1 MTRVRGL
8 AGVPFPGLVAIGASF
23 LGICYSTDI
32 PSALTQY
39 RISGEGAGE
48 IAASVEWGI
57 ASGELRPGEALP
69 TVRSLAAEL
78 GVSPTT
84 VAAAFKGLRS
94 RGLVVTRSRSGVQ
107 VSWRPPLDAPLLGAS
122 VPEGTRD
129 LASGNPDP
137 ELLPDLIPV
146 LRRIEPPRQLYG
158 GDPADPQLLE
168 LARAEFGRDGIPA
181 EDLAVINGAL
191 DGIERALVAQLR
203 PGDVVAVE
211 DPGFAGLFHLLRALG
226 LALRPVAI
234 DARGMVPA
242 ALGDALEGGVAAV
255 VLNPR
260 GQNPTG
266 AWLDSE
272 RAAALRDILD
282 RHPDAMLLEDD
293 HLGPIA
299 GAPRLTLSAGRS
311 RWAAARSLAKS
322 LGPDLR
328 LAVLAGDPE
337 TISRVRGRQAVGP
350 GWVSHL
356 LQRTAAT
363 LWEDPQVV
371 RGLERAAT
379 TYSERREAF
388 VNALSERGIEAEAPT
403 GLNVW
408 IPVPDETTVVQA
420 LQADGWAV
428 MPGAPFRLQA
438 AAAIRVTVSTLKPAE
453 SPALAEAIASALRP
467 SQLTRS
473 A

>member
-1 MTRVRGL
+1 M
-8 AGVPFPGLVAIGASF
+8 
-23 LGICYSTDI
+23 
-32 PSALTQY
+32 
-39 RISGEGAGE
+39 GEGAGE
-48 IAASVEWGI
+48 IAASIERGI
-57 ASGELRPGEALP
+57 ATGELRPGEALP

-84 VAAAFKGLRS
+84 VAAAFKSLRS
-94 RGLVVTRSRSGVQ
+94 RGLVVTRSRSGAQ
-107 VSWRPPLDAPLLGAS
+107 VSWRPPLGAPVLGAS
-122 VPEGTRD
+122 VPQGVRD
-129 LASGNPDP
+129 LAGGNPDP
-137 ELLPDLIPV
+137 ELLPDLTPV

-158 GDPADPQLLE
+158 GDPADPELLE
-168 LARAEFGRDGIPA
+168 LARAELDRDGIPTK
-181 EDLAVINGAL
+181 DLAVVSGAL
-191 DGIERALVAQLR
+191 DGIERALAAQFR
-203 PGDVVAVE
+203 PGDMVAVE

-226 LALRPVAI
+226 YALTPVAI
-234 DARGMVPA
+234 DTRGMLPS
-242 ALGDALEGGVAAV
+242 ALGQALEHGAVAV

-266 AWLDSE
+266 ASLDPE
-272 RAAALRDILD
+272 RAAALRGVLEH
-282 RHPDAMLLEDD
+282 HPDAMLLEDD

-299 GAPRLTLSAGRS
+299 GAPRLTLTAGRR

-328 LAVLAGDPE
+328 LAVLAGDAE

-356 LQRTAAT
+356 LQCTAVE
-363 LWEDPQVV
+363 LWKDKKVA
-371 RGLERAAT
+371 RDLERATAT
-379 TYSERREAF
+379 YGERREAF
-388 VNALSERGIEAEAPT
+388 VGALAEHGIEAESPT

-408 IPVPDETTVVQA
+408 IPVPDETRVVQA

-438 AAAIRVTVSTLKPAE
+438 KPAIRVTTSSLQPAE
-453 SPALAEAIASALRP
+453 SPALAAAVARTLEP
-467 SQLTRS
+467 SHLTRS